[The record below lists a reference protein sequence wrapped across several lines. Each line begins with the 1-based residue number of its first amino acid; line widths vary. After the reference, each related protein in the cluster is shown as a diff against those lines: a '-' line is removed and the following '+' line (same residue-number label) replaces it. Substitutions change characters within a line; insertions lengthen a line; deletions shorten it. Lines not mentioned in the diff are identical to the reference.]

1 MMRMQKRF
9 YAQAATLADIG
20 EIVMGE
26 YGFEKMKKAQLVS
39 LAYEYVRSI
48 EKSKAEV
55 ERIRAERIEAVRAEI
70 RDEERKEWVE
80 TGLQMAYEELDSE
93 IDFMVDR
100 DEISDDIA
108 FRMRTK
114 IRQCLDALDVDSI
127 VG

>member
-1 MMRMQKRF
+1 MM
-9 YAQAATLADIG
+9 DID
-20 EIVMGE
+20 
-26 YGFEKMKKAQLVS
+26 KLKKAEL
-39 LAYEYVRSI
+39 LCYA
-48 EKSKAEV
+48 SKLERKLMKAESEV
-55 ERIRAERIEAVRAEI
+55 ERIRARQADDVRAEI

-114 IRQCLDALDVDSI
+114 IRQCLDAMDVASI